1 MATKYSDIVT
11 LRESKAAYNIQT
23 EEKGEWDKFIAN
35 EQFNDI
41 LRKVISAVY
50 NNDADTHKSFWVE
63 GTYGTGKSHAGAVIE
78 HLLCDPVSDIED
90 YVNLEYKDDKYAALR
105 SDIFALRKKK
115 RLFPVTLYGQ
125 CSISHKDDLSLELQ
139 KAIKKA
145 LKNAGINI
153 VVKTDYDN
161 YASHVENHPEFW
173 DLQIKNNAKLASFCP
188 DRKKLVSDLKMQ
200 DSNTLRIAKDAVRES
215 GLSVRLDMT
224 NLQSWFFEVQ
234 DKLKELKYEGK
245 YDYDGLLVL
254 WDEFTDV
261 MTSELGPSLLVSL
274 QELTEAAMNS
284 KNDSYFFFIS
294 HPSALNSLKAEERDK
309 TKGRYHYMKYS
320 MNPVSAF
327 KIMSRKFKIVG
338 SDLEYQNITGNFF
351 MKNEDLLNI
360 YSIDSAD
367 IESTKKDIKSLFPVH
382 PATANLATYYAREAG
397 SSSRS
402 VFQFLGDN
410 KAVRDFLNDHDAYM
424 KRETITADYLWDYVV
439 DEFNSNVGKFGAVTE
454 RYNSYHLHVE
464 KQGLAYLKVFK
475 SVLLLNALNNIAN
488 NDTVTPSET
497 NIRNL
502 YLGTSFETFVDDVLD
517 WLNNSSIIQRDPTG
531 VFSIQFSALPVKEI
545 AEIRTKL
552 LESDYRYTSQVIN
565 FGDSASNFFE
575 SYLKG
580 VSREHCFDFYGV
592 ESNDF
597 LLLNKI
603 ENGRKKAKDYEL
615 YLAILAARNNDELSN
630 LKTIVEKAKSDERFS
645 TTVFLIF
652 DTTFEDNNYD
662 RFIEYQANAKCAQ
675 QHGFADQ
682 QKTHMDFASE
692 MIKDWC
698 KNMRRGVVTIYV
710 VDKTEA
716 VSANQLP
723 TTLSRVISPIIFS
736 SGPESLEIVRNRAPQ
751 TSWKKQMSKDVA
763 KAILTFNTKD
773 DIIAQLKGPQVIM
786 SFLLQDSIDDNLQFK
801 SDCDSNHP
809 LYKICQFVDR
819 KIKNADKSQNFNL
832 AEKLIELSKAPY
844 GLYQT
849 FSGIGILAFALKKYA
864 GKIFDLQGKPRKE
877 GHLIED
883 VCEVFKCWENGNTN
897 STKVTF
903 KFETPEENALCKKF
917 VDIFNLKSFKEY
929 SDISSLKDAR
939 WAISHEFIASKGYP
953 LWSLKYY
960 DGSIHSMVQD
970 SIPSNDLNTLIDNI
984 VKICNEVGTSNPSM
998 MSTTL
1003 ELIKNWQFEFKNLIC
1018 VNANYEIGFVNFL
1031 KKDENVN
1038 LQDDQV
1044 PNAIDYIK
1052 KHVQSEIGT
1061 WKEDEIR
1068 DALKNWKISTIV
1080 TTETNTPPTI
1090 TPPVFPPHPAPD
1102 DKKRKAKEKAKNF
1115 SPSVMH
1121 KKIDELIDLGYN
1133 DILEIILED

>member
-245 YDYDGLLVL
+245 YDYDGLLML

-367 IESTKKDIKSLFPVH
+367 I
-382 PATANLATYYAREAG
+382 
-397 SSSRS
+397 
-402 VFQFLGDN
+402 
-410 KAVRDFLNDHDAYM
+410 
-424 KRETITADYLWDYVV
+424 
-439 DEFNSNVGKFGAVTE
+439 
-454 RYNSYHLHVE
+454 
-464 KQGLAYLKVFK
+464 
-475 SVLLLNALNNIAN
+475 
-488 NDTVTPSET
+488 
-497 NIRNL
+497 
-502 YLGTSFETFVDDVLD
+502 
-517 WLNNSSIIQRDPTG
+517 
-531 VFSIQFSALPVKEI
+531 
-545 AEIRTKL
+545 
-552 LESDYRYTSQVIN
+552 
-565 FGDSASNFFE
+565 
-575 SYLKG
+575 
-580 VSREHCFDFYGV
+580 
-592 ESNDF
+592 
-597 LLLNKI
+597 
-603 ENGRKKAKDYEL
+603 
-615 YLAILAARNNDELSN
+615 
-630 LKTIVEKAKSDERFS
+630 
-645 TTVFLIF
+645 
-652 DTTFEDNNYD
+652 
-662 RFIEYQANAKCAQ
+662 
-675 QHGFADQ
+675 
-682 QKTHMDFASE
+682 
-692 MIKDWC
+692 
-698 KNMRRGVVTIYV
+698 
-710 VDKTEA
+710 
-716 VSANQLP
+716 
-723 TTLSRVISPIIFS
+723 
-736 SGPESLEIVRNRAPQ
+736 
-751 TSWKKQMSKDVA
+751 
-763 KAILTFNTKD
+763 
-773 DIIAQLKGPQVIM
+773 
-786 SFLLQDSIDDNLQFK
+786 
-801 SDCDSNHP
+801 
-809 LYKICQFVDR
+809 
-819 KIKNADKSQNFNL
+819 
-832 AEKLIELSKAPY
+832 
-844 GLYQT
+844 
-849 FSGIGILAFALKKYA
+849 
-864 GKIFDLQGKPRKE
+864 
-877 GHLIED
+877 
-883 VCEVFKCWENGNTN
+883 
-897 STKVTF
+897 
-903 KFETPEENALCKKF
+903 
-917 VDIFNLKSFKEY
+917 
-929 SDISSLKDAR
+929 
-939 WAISHEFIASKGYP
+939 
-953 LWSLKYY
+953 
-960 DGSIHSMVQD
+960 
-970 SIPSNDLNTLIDNI
+970 
-984 VKICNEVGTSNPSM
+984 
-998 MSTTL
+998 
-1003 ELIKNWQFEFKNLIC
+1003 
-1018 VNANYEIGFVNFL
+1018 
-1031 KKDENVN
+1031 
-1038 LQDDQV
+1038 
-1044 PNAIDYIK
+1044 
-1052 KHVQSEIGT
+1052 
-1061 WKEDEIR
+1061 
-1068 DALKNWKISTIV
+1068 
-1080 TTETNTPPTI
+1080 
-1090 TPPVFPPHPAPD
+1090 
-1102 DKKRKAKEKAKNF
+1102 
-1115 SPSVMH
+1115 
-1121 KKIDELIDLGYN
+1121 
-1133 DILEIILED
+1133 